1 MAALTKTHQ
10 LLRVHNVAKRCG
22 VSPRTVRSWV
32 ESGLLPAHKRG
43 PKVWFVYEDDLL
55 RFLERDQL
63 HGGCKNSPYYAD
75 LAPIRLVA
83 ADGQELSGLLC
94 TWSSIAV
101 GPGLVRTPASL
112 VLGCA
117 PVIAE
122 SSTTADHSV
131 YTISFFAVCKVICDS
146 LSSEDRRAVVHFCI
160 ERSSPARPG
169 VENGY
174 HCLWNKY
181 GMTLSF
187 IPGNLTLSSSGVV
200 SSYLVQSFTQVLPG
214 LMNQIRSWDSPSHLS
229 GAVCGIPLRG
239 YVTGGKRSPALGLLM
254 PEQAI

>member
-1 MAALTKTHQ
+1 MSATQNKAT
-10 LLRVHNVAKRCG
+10 R
-22 VSPRTVRSWV
+22 
-32 ESGLLPAHKRG
+32 
-43 PKVWFVYEDDLL
+43 
-55 RFLERDQL
+55 
-63 HGGCKNSPYYAD
+63 
-75 LAPIRLVA
+75 
-83 ADGQELSGLLC
+83 
-94 TWSSIAV
+94 SSITV
-101 GPGLVRTPASL
+101 DPGHVRTTASL

-122 SSTTADHSV
+122 SRVSADHSN
-131 YTISFFAVCKVICDS
+131 TISFCARFARS
-146 LSSEDRRAVVHFCI
+146 SASEDRRAVVHFCI